1 MERIPRDTLVVMSK
15 EELVDV
21 VESLQLKLEVAEKEK
36 EELKELAEIGKKYL
50 EHLRLEAGKLVRL
63 VEGENSALLKLVEK
77 ADVDTLKGLVDE
89 YSEKARAKLQATS
102 KPILPEEETKITR
115 ETLEK
120 ADYKTLLK
128 LSEQFRK
135 QITL

>member
-1 MERIPRDTLVVMSK
+1 MEKIPRDTLVVMSK

-21 VESLQLKLEVAEKEK
+21 VETLQLKLEVAEKER
-36 EELKELAEIGKKYL
+36 EALKELAEIGKKYL
-50 EHLRLEAGKLVRL
+50 EHLRLEAGKLVRI

-89 YSEKARAKLQATS
+89 YSEKAKAKLQATS
-102 KPILPEEETKITR
+102 KPTPPEEDLKLTR

-128 LSEQFRK
+128 LSETFRK

>member
-1 MERIPRDTLVVMSK
+1 MERITRDTLVAMSK
-15 EELVDV
+15 DELVEA
-21 VESLQLKLEVAEKEK
+21 VESIQLKLEVAEKEK
-36 EELKELAEIGKKYL
+36 EELKGLAEIGKKYL
-50 EHLRLEAGKLVRL
+50 EHLRLEAGKFIRL

-89 YSEKARAKLQATS
+89 YTEKARTKLQATS
-102 KPILPEEETKITR
+102 KQTPPEEETKLSR

-120 ADYKTLLK
+120 ADYKTLMK
-128 LSEQFRK
+128 LSETFRK